1 MRNPAIGSFGLGRWL
16 DIPMRLHVSFVLL
29 AVFVLYASKLP
40 DSPAGPWLNGVI
52 LLAVWLACVLLHE
65 AGHCIAVAKLG
76 GSNDLLV
83 LSPVGGI
90 SEYSGLD
97 EPHSQLL
104 AALAGPFANLAGGFA
119 AGCLLAGFGQSS
131 FSAVANPFAPEAL
144 FAGGHL
150 LFGALR
156 MALWV
161 NWILV
166 LVNLFPAVPL
176 DGGWALHALVWPALG
191 PRKANLVVRRLSV
204 AVAVALF
211 AVAVWLMFDA
221 VKNQAL
227 VPTWLPLAALG
238 LLIFCYALVPVDGG
252 EAHGEED
259 ELFGYDFS
267 QGYTSLEH
275 AEQKPARPGIIR
287 RWLERRRHEREV
299 RRIRIE
305 YEEERQVDSI
315 LARLHEQGIEAL
327 SPEERSL
334 LDRVSARYR
343 ARPRQ

>member
-1 MRNPAIGSFGLGRWL
+1 MRNPAVGSFGLGRWL
-16 DIPMRLHVSFVLL
+16 GIPVRLHVSFVLL
-29 AVFVLYASKLP
+29 AVFVLYASKL
-40 DSPAGPWLNGVI
+40 DSTGDQWLHGAI
-52 LLAVWLACVLLHE
+52 LLVVWLACVLLHE
-65 AGHCIAVAKLG
+65 AGHCIAVARLG
-76 GSNDLLV
+76 GANDLLV

-90 SEYSGLD
+90 SEYNYLHD
-97 EPHSQLL
+97 PQPQLL
-104 AALAGPFANLAGGFA
+104 AALSGPFANLAGGLA
-119 AGCLLAGFGQSS
+119 AGCLLIGFGEPA
-131 FSAVANPFAPEAL
+131 FSAVANPFAPAE
-144 FAGGHL
+144 FFTGGHL
-150 LFGALR
+150 LFGTLR
-156 MALWV
+156 AALWV

-191 PRKANLVVRRLSV
+191 PRKAKIVIRRLSV

-211 AVAVWLMFDA
+211 AVAVWLMFDP
-221 VKNQAL
+221 VL
-227 VPTWLPLAALG
+227 TLIPTWLPLAALG
-238 LLIFCYALVPVDGG
+238 LLISCYALVPVDSG
-252 EAHGEED
+252 EVHGEED

-275 AEQKPARPGIIR
+275 AEQVPARPGFIR

-315 LARLHEQGIEAL
+315 LARLHEQGLDAL
-327 SPEERSL
+327 SAEERLL

-343 ARPRQ
+343 ARSRQ